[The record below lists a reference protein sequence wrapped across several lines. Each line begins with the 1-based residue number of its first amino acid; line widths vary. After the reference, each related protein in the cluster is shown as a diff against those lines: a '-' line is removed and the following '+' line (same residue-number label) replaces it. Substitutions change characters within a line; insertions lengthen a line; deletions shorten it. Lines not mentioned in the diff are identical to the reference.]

1 MKNYIF
7 KSIYIFLI
15 TMPYTMPILIRGNT
29 LSSGCATAIKIPS
42 LSLSLS
48 ARLLLVATEVCLSKV
63 SLQTLLFKTSTYTS
77 MDNYTTPGKK
87 TLSAWWEHQKE
98 QRASCYRCHG
108 CAVRKKAHIWIRM
121 LLKILKRH
129 KLLGYKQNSRER
141 RSLDCET
148 YLNNRGCDR
157 QLRYFESIYCGG
169 YICHL

>member
-1 MKNYIF
+1 MKKYIF
-7 KSIYIFLI
+7 KSIYVI

-29 LSSGCATAIKIPS
+29 LSSGCATAIKIPPLS

-77 MDNYTTPGKK
+77 MDNYTTPGKQ

-108 CAVRKKAHIWIRM
+108 YAVRKKAHIWKRT